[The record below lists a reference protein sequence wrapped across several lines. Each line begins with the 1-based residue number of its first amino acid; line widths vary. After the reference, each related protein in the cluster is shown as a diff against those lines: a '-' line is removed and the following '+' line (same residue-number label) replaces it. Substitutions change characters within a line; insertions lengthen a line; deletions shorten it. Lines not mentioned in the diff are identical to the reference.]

1 MKAIIDRDACIGCE
15 LCATICPDVF
25 EMDDEDIA
33 TVIADPVPEENEDEA
48 QEAAESCP
56 TEAILIEEE

>member
-1 MKAIIDRDACIGCE
+1 MKAAIDRDACIGCE
-15 LCATICPDVF
+15 LCATICSDVF

-33 TVIADPVPEENEDEA
+33 KVIADPVPEENEDDV